1 MVKEARNLQAMKLI
15 RLPYFI
21 SSFIFTIVVFVN
33 NFVAAAT
40 PPPSQTVTICQG
52 TYAVLNATST
62 NAAAYQWYS
71 NGQVISGATS
81 KTYYTNNAGNYKVI
95 AFNQQSCASDVSDE
109 IQVVVQSFSSS
120 ITFNPLPNKTIG
132 DAPFLLTAESK
143 KPITY
148 TASPAGIVSIDNKTN
163 MATIIGVGNVII
175 TATIPGKSTCG
186 NDITMQQTL
195 NVMPKPQLKPT
206 EVAHAPVDLAIVAGS
221 DSKQIITNQP
231 FEYTLTVKNQ
241 SKSIATQVNVTD
253 TLPAALDFVAVN
265 NSVDG
270 KATYD
275 PSTRLLTWKMD
286 QLKANA
292 YTELRFSAIATRHG
306 AIKNTV
312 KVVSAE
318 PDSNPNNNTSID
330 YKDISGINI
339 PNVFTPNGDGKN
351 DNFTIADLD
360 QYQENELV
368 VVNRWGASVYQAKNY
383 KNNWTGDKLD
393 EGTYFYS
400 LKVKNSKGEQE
411 EYKGYITLLRATI

>member
-1 MVKEARNLQAMKLI
+1 MKPI

-21 SSFIFTIVVFVN
+21 SSFLITIVVFVN
-33 NFVAAAT
+33 NFAAAAT

-71 NGQVISGATS
+71 NGQVIAGATN

-95 AFNQQSCASDVSDE
+95 AFNQQSCASDVSNE
-109 IQVVVQSFSSS
+109 IQVVVRSFSSS
-120 ITFNPLPNKTIG
+120 ITFNPLPDKTFG
-132 DAPFLLTAESK
+132 DAPFLLTADSK

-148 TASPAGIVSIDNKTN
+148 TVSPAGIVSIDKKN
-163 MATIIGVGNVII
+163 MVTIIGTGQVII
-175 TATIPGKSTCG
+175 TATIPGRSTCG
-186 NDITMQQTL
+186 NDIMVQQTL
-195 NVMPKPQLKPT
+195 TIKPKTQLKTT
-206 EVAHAPVDLAIVAGS
+206 EFANTPVDLAIVAGS
-221 DSKQIITNQP
+221 DSRQTTTNQP

-241 SKSIATQVNVTD
+241 SKSTANQVSVTD
-253 TLPAALDFVAVN
+253 TLPAALDFVAIN

-306 AIKNTV
+306 AIKSTV

-318 PDSNPNNNTSID
+318 SDSNPANNTSVS

-383 KNNWTGDKLD
+383 KNNWTGEKLD

-400 LKVKNSKGEQE
+400 LKVKNSKGGQE
-411 EYKGYITLLRATI
+411 EYKGYITLLRSSI

>member
-1 MVKEARNLQAMKLI
+1 MKVT
-15 RLPYFI
+15 RLPYFV
-21 SSFIFTIVVFVN
+21 SCLFLTVVVFIN
-33 NFVAAAT
+33 NYASAAT
-40 PPPSQTVTICQG
+40 PPPSQKVTICQG

-62 NAAAYQWYS
+62 NANAYQWYS
-71 NGQVISGATS
+71 NGQIIAGATS
-81 KTYYTNNAGNYKVI
+81 KTYYTGNAGNYKVI

-109 IQVVVQSFSSS
+109 IQVEVQSFSSS
-120 ITFNPLPNKTIG
+120 ITFNPLPDKTVG
-132 DAPFLLTAESK
+132 DTPFKLTADSK

-148 TASPAGIVSIDNKTN
+148 TASPAGIVSIDKNDMVTL
-163 MATIIGVGNVII
+163 IGVGQVII
-175 TATIPGKSTCG
+175 TATIPGHSTCG
-186 NDITMQQTL
+186 NALMAQQTL
-195 NVMPKPQLKPT
+195 KVKSQTQLKPSVIT
-206 EVAHAPVDLAIVAGS
+206 NAPVDLAIVASS
-221 DSKQIITNQP
+221 DSKQITTDQP

-241 SKSIATQVNVTD
+241 SKSMATQVSVTD
-253 TLPAALDFVAVN
+253 TLPTSLNFVAVN

-275 PSTRLLTWKMD
+275 PINRMLTWKMD

-312 KVVSAE
+312 KVASAE
-318 PDSNPNNNTSID
+318 QDSNLANNTAVD
-330 YKDISGINI
+330 YKDISGITI

-351 DNFTIADLD
+351 DTFTIADLD

-368 VVNRWGASVYQAKNY
+368 VVNRWGGSVYQAKNY

-400 LKVKNSKGEQE
+400 LKIKNNKGEQE
-411 EYKGYITLLRATI
+411 EYKGYLTLLRARI